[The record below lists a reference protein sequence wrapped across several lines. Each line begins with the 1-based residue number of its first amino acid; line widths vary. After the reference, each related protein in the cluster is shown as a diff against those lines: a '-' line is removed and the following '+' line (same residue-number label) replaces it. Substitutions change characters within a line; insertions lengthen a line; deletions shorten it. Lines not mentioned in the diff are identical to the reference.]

1 MRTKLKLPLA
11 KEARNHVP
19 VLRHGLT
26 FGTPY
31 PANLPKGQS
40 RGARSSAGLVTVT
53 VQGERYRSLTR
64 IAFDSIVVDK
74 LLADQPAKLRGVAGV
89 YQRHDFADERARALD
104 ASAAHVVGAGEGENV
119 VKLDRVVGV
128 GPGAPQSAPSRR
140 WSYSC
145 WGVAPALF
153 PRTPG
158 QGSLAGTG

>member
-1 MRTKLKLPLA
+1 MYGVQGWHDPVMVGSAATVADHNVPGAYPATLIHMRTKLKLPLA
-11 KEARNHVP
+11 KEARNHVL

-89 YQRHDFADERARALD
+89 MTKQSELFILSRDHIVTPDIFNL
-104 ASAAHVVGAGEGENV
+104 NV
-119 VKLDRVVGV
+119 SDSSV
-128 GPGAPQSAPSRR
+128 
-140 WSYSC
+140 
-145 WGVAPALF
+145 PAI
-153 PRTPG
+153 PNNVSP
-158 QGSLAGTG
+158 